1 MAMPQTWNWY
11 EREYLFS
18 VPSSGTYRFGIQ
30 GGCGLEEIDPSTTA
44 DRMSFVDGLSIRRV
58 MDAPAAAPTV
68 PEGLKISVAKGAR
81 VVLNYPGRIK
91 VRRAV
96 LNGVST
102 GCGVFSAKTHPDF
115 FGGMGEIEVDSP
127 RCVIIV
133 W

>member
-1 MAMPQTWNWY
+1 MPKMPPPEICPDPPQ
-11 EREYLFS
+11 REQ
-18 VPSSGTYRFGIQ
+18 VVRD
-30 GGCGLEEIDPSTTA
+30 E
-44 DRMSFVDGLSIRRV
+44 
-58 MDAPAAAPTV
+58 PAAAPIV
-68 PEGLKISVAKGAR
+68 PEGLKINVAKGAR

-133 W
+133 R